1 MKDYRTSVF
10 FNISRIFLYLLFLP
24 NTDSLIS
31 KNDVISYYIAEPSQ
45 NQRFLFPFL
54 LEASPTGAD
63 VPTGEQKRIKT
74 EQDPAAE
81 SAALFKQ
88 ELLRSLSCW
97 NRSDAEQPLPELLLD
112 HPGQTEQQQNSA
124 IQNISDHS
132 LLESLNSW
140 WGSSL

>member
-1 MKDYRTSVF
+1 MTV
-10 FNISRIFLYLLFLP
+10 
-24 NTDSLIS
+24 
-31 KNDVISYYIAEPSQ
+31 YIICYSQ
-45 NQRFLFPFL
+45 
-54 LEASPTGAD
+54 PTGA

-74 EQDPAAE
+74 EPDPAE

-97 NRSDAEQPLPELLLD
+97 NRSDAEQALPELLLD